1 MGNKGLDL
9 SIDQRYAPLSV
20 NKNVLILVLM
30 CFGALFIKNP
40 KFYGIGITDISI
52 VVGLLLACTY
62 TYSTNIKLNNLL
74 LCVFAFAFLI
84 YAGLGILKVPDT
96 SIFLKYYS
104 RIVKSALV
112 GILGYLFFSRLDRE
126 QQLFILHFFL
136 RLAIISIVF
145 DTVYSLY
152 YYTTQES
159 GNIWVLYSSLKVSYL
174 YADKNMVAFT
184 ISLLIVLSNRFF
196 KNKYLFLL
204 WFLTVISLSRSGILV
219 NTLLLLYFTGFK
231 LLKPSL
237 LLALFATLALTLAV
251 IYSLGLDEMFSQRLS
266 LTKDL
271 SMHSRLG
278 LQQMGI
284 NMWLD
289 APATGKGLSG
299 FEQYFYD
306 YYKGGEETPSPHNFY
321 IYELSEQGLIGF
333 FMLLALFSL
342 IWLDLYKKR
351 LGMIVG
357 AYLMFGMFIFNLSE
371 YHFFFLVGILLALKK
386 ESKQIENSLYPSF
399 SGQ

>member
-9 SIDQRYAPLSV
+9 SINQRYASLSV
-20 NKNVLILVLM
+20 NRNVLILVLM

-40 KFYGIGITDISI
+40 KFYNIAITDISI
-52 VVGLLLACTY
+52 VLGLLLACTY
-62 TYSTNIKLNNLL
+62 TYSTNIKLENLL
-74 LCVFAFAFLI
+74 LCVLVFSFLI
-84 YAGLGILKVPDT
+84 YAGLGIFKVPDN
-96 SIFLKYYS
+96 SIFLRYSS
-104 RIVKSALV
+104 RILKSTIV

-126 QQLFILHFFL
+126 HQLFILRFFFK
-136 RLAIISIVF
+136 LAIISIVF

-159 GNIWVLYSSLKVSYL
+159 GNVWVLYSSLKVSYL

-204 WFLTVISLSRSGILV
+204 WFLTIISLSRSGILV

-237 LLALFATLALTLAV
+237 LIALFATLALTIAV
-251 IYSLGLDEMFSQRLS
+251 VYSLGLDEMFSQRLS

-278 LQQMGI
+278 LQEMGI

-306 YYKGGEETPSPHNFY
+306 YYKGGEQTPSPHNFY

-333 FMLLALFSL
+333 FMLLVIFSL

-351 LGMIVG
+351 LGMLIG
-357 AYLMFGMFIFNLSE
+357 TYLMFGMFIFNLSE

-386 ESKQIENSLYPSF
+386 ESKQIENSLYPSL